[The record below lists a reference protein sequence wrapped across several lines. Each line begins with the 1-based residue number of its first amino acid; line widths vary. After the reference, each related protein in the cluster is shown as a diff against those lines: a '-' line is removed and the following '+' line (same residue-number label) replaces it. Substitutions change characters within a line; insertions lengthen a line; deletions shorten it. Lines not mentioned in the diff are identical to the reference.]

1 MRSVLARVEA
11 GEEDPHCL
19 RCGGLV
25 KSATIS
31 FGQPLRPHVWRAAVA
46 AAQDCDVLLSVG
58 TSLQVQPVASLCDL
72 ALAAGARLVVV
83 NAEPTPYD
91 THADAVLRHPIS
103 MVLPALVGRTAA

>member
-1 MRSVLARVEA
+1 MRSVLARVRA

-31 FGQPLRPHVWRAAVA
+31 FGQPLRPTSGAPPWPLPRIATSCSV
-46 AAQDCDVLLSVG
+46 VG
-58 TSLQVQPVASLCDL
+58 TSLQVQPVASLCDH
-72 ALAAGARLVVV
+72 ALSAGARLVVV